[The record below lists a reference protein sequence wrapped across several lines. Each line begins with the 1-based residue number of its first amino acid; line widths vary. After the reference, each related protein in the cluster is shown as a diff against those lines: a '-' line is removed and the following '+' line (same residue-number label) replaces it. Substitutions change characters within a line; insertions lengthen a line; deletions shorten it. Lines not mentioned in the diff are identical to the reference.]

1 MGVLDS
7 LLASSVISCA
17 RMCVC
22 VCVCARACIH
32 TQVTRR
38 GRATGTREWHRQS
51 SQKSAGREAAAAVR
65 VVSAGDLIIRHVQLL
80 DRDARVASLHS
91 SRAHGRRPEQH
102 QKAPAYCP
110 THPTSRR
117 APPRSPQTWS
127 ARSSSAASGQRQVAM
142 TDLLGR
148 EAVRREATPS
158 RADRGLAPG
167 DGELAHK
174 LNAEPPAGAS
184 YERSG
189 HDPGKPTFRSLPH
202 SRKLGRALPRASL
215 CTGTS
220 HTRSGLV

>member
-22 VCVCARACIH
+22 VCVRARACIH

-142 TDLLGR
+142 R
-148 EAVRREATPS
+148 ERSSKTGSDTLARRQ
-158 RADRGLAPG
+158 RARTRRRRAGAQTQCRAPG
-167 DGELAHK
+167 WRQL
-174 LNAEPPAGAS
+174 
-184 YERSG
+184 
-189 HDPGKPTFRSLPH
+189 
-202 SRKLGRALPRASL
+202 RAQWA
-215 CTGTS
+215 
-220 HTRSGLV
+220 